1 MPNTRMNLHFAT
13 RRQSRQLAEQLPLAL
28 HDRAVGPLTPSNSNA
43 VTEITMRSEL
53 TPTSDGITFKFPT
66 AHQFCEYGPRERR
79 STGFDSLIRTASRVT
94 VRLFTVVV
102 KTLSLT
108 VTVADNAY
116 DQPNYPMR
124 VPLYRRAF
132 TFVPCVYLCTM
143 RLPLYH
149 VERLPSYCRAIC
161 SSTR

>member
-66 AHQFCEYGPRERR
+66 AHQFCEYGPRTQKYRVRFLNSYGVPGNRAVVHSR
-79 STGFDSLIRTASRVT
+79 S
-94 VRLFTVVV
+94 
-102 KTLSLT
+102 
-108 VTVADNAY
+108 
-116 DQPNYPMR
+116 
-124 VPLYRRAF
+124 
-132 TFVPCVYLCTM
+132 
-143 RLPLYH
+143 
-149 VERLPSYCRAIC
+149 
-161 SSTR
+161 